1 MSDATGFLPI
11 KRVRPDTVVLMHWIE
26 RHGTSRAGAPAAPTL
41 EACRTTLPAIVCDCR
56 RFLIERED

>member
-26 RHGTSRAGAPAAPTL
+26 RHGTGRTGEPAGRSL
-41 EACRTTLPAIVCDCR
+41 EACRTALPAVVCDCR
-56 RFLIERED
+56 RFLIELED

>member
-11 KRVRPDTVVLMHWIE
+11 NRVRPDTPVLMHWIE
-26 RHGTSRAGAPAAPTL
+26 RHGTGRAGEPAARTL
-41 EACRTTLPAIVCDCR
+41 EACRTALPAVVCDCR

>member
-26 RHGTSRAGAPAAPTL
+26 RHGTDRTGEPAAPTL
-41 EACRTTLPAIVCDCR
+41 EACRTTPTAGAS
-56 RFLIERED
+56 